1 MSTLTPVMS
10 IAGAGLMP
18 SPPPDVGVAL
28 VVPPALSASISGYGN
43 VAIINKLQQEVWP
56 LALSVANANVGTASI
71 SFTTLDDLLTLSAN
85 SHPGVTGVIPAPM
98 GPSELFVYGLYS
110 DWDQYT
116 KYTAGNIVF
125 YQNKPYIALG
135 TSTNKVPSTEA
146 EFWQLYIDAYAMQ
159 NIAQTDSNAI
169 MGNGNLSYFATVF
182 ASAYGYVQSSNITIA
197 ATTANNNLVSTFDPA
212 TGGMNSLTTGCYNQI
227 TTDFSATSADLLALG
242 NLISLAT
249 LDNLGLPGELLSQI
263 GRVSGGIPPAIGLS
277 LLAEGISDVKIQS
290 LASGINTLTQSEE
303 KAAYTAMQQITGNAL
318 DQVLFILRVTATG
331 IANMAQLLDLKYIL
345 PNSYKTLITVLPTA
359 QGTVVN
365 KGLIPIY
372 LPNGAVNEN
381 LIPVVDNVAVSL
393 YTGVNNTNSYDIL
406 KFIIPPDVALAIK
419 GFVNSLKQVK
429 NIASSNLPDFAKSMG
444 VIETND
450 DLPAVKNLITPVPS
464 NISETYS
471 SQLGSGTGPDGTI
484 LLSDVIGVISKNL
497 FSEGFSIVG
506 NDVNSLDS
514 TVLDGLYQD
523 MINTMNGVY
532 GPTEFDPNVIIPSG
546 PAAGT
551 YSSRDEAFQTGL
563 IPQAEIV
570 INNFAVASPATTQRI
585 DTIWQNMADELAREN
600 NNQELAQ
607 INFGFL
613 NVSGTTSQA
622 ALSLTNN
629 LHVYGVDIG
638 EGGPNEILTKLANM
652 NTLSGQCIIASLR
665 EGRNIKALQPANI
678 QLDTLPFGG

>member
-18 SPPPDVGVAL
+18 SPPADIGVAL
-28 VVPPALSASISGYGN
+28 VIPPALSASISGYGN
-43 VAIINKLQQEVWP
+43 VAIVNKLQQEVWP
-56 LALSVANANVGTASI
+56 LALSVANVSVGNTNI
-71 SFTTLDDLLTLSAN
+71 SFTTLNDLLTLSAN
-85 SHPGVTGVIPAPM
+85 SHPGVTGVIPSPM

-125 YQNKPYIALG
+125 YQNKPYVALD
-135 TSTNKVPSTEA
+135 TSTNKIPSTEPD
-146 EFWQLYIDAYAMQ
+146 FWQLYIDAYAMQ
-159 NIAQTDSNAI
+159 NIALTDANAI

-182 ASAYGYVQSSNITIA
+182 ASAYGYVQSANVTIES
-197 ATTANNNLVSTFDPA
+197 TRANNNLVSTFDPA

-227 TTDFSATSADLLALG
+227 TTDFVKTSFDLQALG
-242 NLISLAT
+242 NLFSMAT

-263 GRVSGGIPPAIGLS
+263 GRISGGIPPAIGLA
-277 LLAEGISDVKIQS
+277 LLASGISDTKIQS
-290 LASGINTLTQSEE
+290 LSAGINTLTQTEE
-303 KAAYTAMQQITGNAL
+303 KAVYTAMEQITGNAL
-318 DQVLFILRVTATG
+318 DQVLFILKITATG
-331 IANMAQLLDLKYIL
+331 ITTMAQLLDLKAIL
-345 PNSYKTLITVLPTA
+345 PGSYQTLITVLPTA

-372 LPNGAVNEN
+372 LPDGSVNDN

-406 KFIIPPDVALAIK
+406 KFIIPPDSALAIK
-419 GFVNSLKQVK
+419 AFVNSLKQVK
-429 NIASSNLPDFAKSMG
+429 NIASSNLPDFAKSMA

-450 DLPAVKNLITPVPS
+450 DLPAVKNLVTPVPADVAD
-464 NISETYS
+464 TYS
-471 SQLGSGTGPDGTI
+471 SQLGNGSGPDGTI
-484 LLSDVIGVISKNL
+484 LMVDVIGVVSKTL

-506 NDVNSLDS
+506 NDVSTLS
-514 TVLDGLYQD
+514 ATVLDGLYDD

-532 GPTEFDPNVIIPSG
+532 GPTEFDPNVVIPSG

-551 YSSRDEAFQTGL
+551 YSSRDDAFQTGL

-570 INNFAVASPATTQRI
+570 INNFAVASPTTTQRI

-600 NNQELAQ
+600 NNQEYAQ

-613 NVSGTTSQA
+613 NVSGTTGQA
-622 ALSLTNN
+622 ALSLANN
-629 LHVYGVDIG
+629 LHVYGVDVAP
-638 EGGPNEILTKLANM
+638 GGPNEILTKLANM
-652 NTLSGQCIIASLR
+652 STLSGQCIIASLR
-665 EGRNIKALQPANI
+665 EGRNIQALQPANI